1 LSLSADGI
9 VETALRLGVAA
20 LAGLAVGV
28 EREWSSGQG
37 ERAPRF
43 AGVRTFLLLGLI
55 GGLAA
60 DLHGRGQTAAG
71 ALLLAAT
78 GALVVAAYV
87 MAARGG
93 DVDGTTE
100 VSALLVLAMGALAG
114 SGQLVLACALSAL
127 TALVLVEKTRIHS
140 FVLRMEPQALQAG
153 ARFAVLALVVL
164 PLLPE
169 GPFGPAPGIRPREL
183 WALVLLFSGL
193 SFAGFIALRLVGP
206 GRGQGV
212 AGLLGGLIS
221 STAVTLGFA
230 RESREHAQ
238 LGRALALG
246 VIAACTV
253 LYVRVGIL
261 SSVLNPAVSLAVLPY
276 LAGPLAAGLLAA
288 ALVMRG
294 LEPATA
300 VAPTPQNPLRLG
312 AAIQMAVAFQIV
324 LYAVGWASNRF
335 GSSGLLVSAAV
346 LGLSDVDALTYS
358 MAKLGGGATG
368 PAIAARGLA
377 VGILSNTA
385 FKLALAVSLGRG
397 AFRRVAGVGL
407 AALATAG
414 LGMLLL
420 Y

>member
-1 LSLSADGI
+1 LSFSADGI

-28 EREWSSGQG
+28 EREWSSSRG

-71 ALLLAAT
+71 ALLLAAA

-100 VSALLVLAMGALAG
+100 VSALLVLAVGALAG

-169 GPFGPAPGIRPREL
+169 GPFGPPPGIRPREL

-206 GRGQGV
+206 GRGHGV

-230 RESREHAQ
+230 RESREQAQ

-261 SSVLNPAVSLAVLPY
+261 SSVLNLAVSLAVLPY
-276 LAGPLAAGLLAA
+276 LAGPLVAGSLAA

-294 LEPATA
+294 VAPGTA
-300 VAPTPQNPLRLG
+300 VAPTPKNPLRLG
-312 AAIQMAVAFQIV
+312 AAIQ
-324 LYAVGWASNRF
+324 WRWPSR
-335 GSSGLLVSAAV
+335 SSFTPWGGQAPAGVLVSAAV

-358 MAKLGGGATG
+358 MAKLGGGPTG

-397 AFRRVAGVGL
+397 VFRRLAGAGL
-407 AALATAG
+407 AALAVAG
-414 LGMLLL
+414 LVMLLL

>member
-1 LSLSADGI
+1 MRSELSMM
-9 VETALRLGVAA
+9 ETVLRLGVAA
-20 LAGLAVGV
+20 LGGLAVGV
-28 EREWSSGQG
+28 EREWSSSRG

-60 DLHGRGQTAAG
+60 DLHVRGETVAG
-71 ALLLAAT
+71 ALLLAAAA
-78 GALVVAAYV
+78 ALVVAAYV

-100 VSALLVLAMGALAG
+100 VAALLVLAVGMLAGLGQLALA
-114 SGQLVLACALSAL
+114 SALSAA

-140 FVLRMEPQALQAG
+140 LVQAMQPQTLQAG

-169 GPFGPAPGIRPREL
+169 GPFGPSPGIRPREL

-193 SFAGFIALRLVGP
+193 SFAGLIALRLAGP
-206 GRGQGV
+206 GRGHGV

-221 STAVTLGFA
+221 STVVALTFA
-230 RESREHAQ
+230 RESREEGR

-253 LYVRVGIL
+253 LYVRVAVL
-261 SSVLNPAVSLAVLPY
+261 SSVLNPDVGLAAGSY
-276 LAGPLAAGLLAA
+276 LAAPLAAG
-288 ALVMRG
+288 ALVAVLIVRG
-294 LEPATA
+294 GQPQATE
-300 VAPTPQNPLRLG
+300 VPMPRNPLRLA
-312 AAIQMAVAFQIV
+312 AAIQMAVAFQTV
-324 LYAVGWASNRF
+324 LYLVGWASTRF
-335 GSSGLLVSAAV
+335 GSSGAFLSAAV
-346 LGLSDVDALTYS
+346 LGLTDVDALTYS
-358 MAKLGGGATG
+358 MAKLGYGPLG
-368 PAIAARGLA
+368 PAVAARGLA

-385 FKLALAVSLGRG
+385 FKLALVGSLGRG
-397 AFRRVAGVGL
+397 VFRRLAGAGL
-407 AALATAG
+407 AALAAAG
-414 LGMLLL
+414 LLMLLV